1 MPDFEPI
8 SSQCHRDF
16 SPSDRVLVSQHCYK
30 GRPPLAAALYKPMD
44 AHRMVKFKMF
54 LKLLYRILKLP
65 AFQNACMLIKTHH
78 SFSVVQMYLSFI
90 LCAVARHRVTE
101 CILALVGGMH
111 DRHEYRSLRLNGDI
125 EGIKCHALFLRLDTS
140 PHISI

>member
-90 LCAVARHRVTE
+90 LYAVARHRVTVAASSE
-101 CILALVGGMH
+101 LHYLVSAWQMLPCCCGIMTL
-111 DRHEYRSLRLNGDI
+111 LRG
-125 EGIKCHALFLRLDTS
+125 FLMAEL
-140 PHISI
+140 